1 MRLLRNPSKVIAML
15 RHAKSPVAEQRPR
28 KASREV
34 RRQQLIDA
42 TIATLARVGFSRTTL
57 TEVAATA
64 GLSHGL
70 IIFHFETKEKLL
82 TETLQFMAREY
93 RDNWVRAL
101 DEAPRTPAAQMDA
114 LIRADF
120 ADAICAPERLAAW
133 SALWAEAQSRPIYQE
148 NCAEYDLEYL
158 KVIERL
164 CTGLT
169 EEGEYP
175 SRPEHTARA
184 IRVTLNGLWFDLMT
198 MTNVLSR
205 EQSLATMFNML
216 MAFFPHHFDH
226 DGAFEAI
233 RPARVSAP

>member
-1 MRLLRNPSKVIAML
+1 MP
-15 RHAKSPVAEQRPR
+15 AKPTVLEQTPR

-93 RDNWVRAL
+93 RDNWERAL
-101 DEAPRTPAAQMDA
+101 AEAPKTPASQLDA

-120 ADAICAPERLAAW
+120 TEAICAPDRLAAW
-133 SALWAEAQSRPIYQE
+133 SALWAEAQSRPIYQA
-148 NCAEYDLEYL
+148 NCAEHDLEFL
-158 KVIERL
+158 NVIERL
-164 CTGLT
+164 CAELT
-169 EEGEYP
+169 TEGNYP
-175 SRPEHTARA
+175 LLPVHTARA

-198 MTNVLSR
+198 MTNTLSR
-205 EQSLATMFNML
+205 QESLQTMFNML
-216 MAFFPHHFDH
+216 MAFFPEHFDH
-226 DGAFEAI
+226 GGALEAG
-233 RPARVSAP
+233 RPRRISAS

>member
-1 MRLLRNPSKVIAML
+1 MP
-15 RHAKSPVAEQRPR
+15 AKTPVLEQTPR

-101 DEAPRTPAAQMDA
+101 DKAAKSPAAQMDA

-120 ADAICAPERLAAW
+120 TDAICAPERLAAW

-158 KVIERL
+158 HVIERL
-164 CTGLT
+164 CAELT
-169 EEGEYP
+169 EEGSYP
-175 SRPEHTARA
+175 SLPEHTARA

-198 MTNVLSR
+198 MTNTLSR
-205 EQSLATMFNML
+205 DESLQTMFNML
-216 MAFFPHHFDH
+216 MAFFPRHFDH
-226 DGAFEAI
+226 SGAIEVA
-233 RPARVSAP
+233 RPRRISAP

>member
-1 MRLLRNPSKVIAML
+1 MP
-15 RHAKSPVAEQRPR
+15 AKIPVLEQTPR
-28 KASREV
+28 KASRQV

-101 DEAPRTPAAQMDA
+101 GEAAKTPAAQMDA

-120 ADAICAPERLAAW
+120 TDAICAPDRLAAW

-158 KVIERL
+158 HVIERL
-164 CTGLT
+164 CAELT
-169 EEGEYP
+169 DEGNYP

-198 MTNVLSR
+198 MTNTLSR
-205 EQSLATMFNML
+205 EESLQTMFNML
-216 MAFFPHHFDH
+216 MAFFPDHFDH
-226 DGAFEAI
+226 GGAFEAAHSRRI
-233 RPARVSAP
+233 SAS

>member
-1 MRLLRNPSKVIAML
+1 MPAKPPVIDQ
-15 RHAKSPVAEQRPR
+15 VPR

-64 GLSHGL
+64 RLSHGL

-93 RDNWVRAL
+93 RDNWERAL
-101 DEAPRTPAAQMDA
+101 AEAPKTPASQMDA

-120 ADAICAPERLAAW
+120 TEAICAPDRLAAW
-133 SALWAEAQSRPIYQE
+133 SALLAEAQSRPIYQA
-148 NCAEYDLEYL
+148 NCADHDLAFL
-158 KVIERL
+158 QVIEKL
-164 CTGLT
+164 CAELT
-169 EEGEYP
+169 EEGNYP
-175 SRPEHTARA
+175 LLPVHTARA

-198 MTNVLSR
+198 MTNTLSR
-205 EQSLATMFNML
+205 QESLQTMFNML
-216 MAFFPHHFDH
+216 MAFFPDHFDH
-226 DGAFEAI
+226 GGAFDAAE
-233 RPARVSAP
+233 PQRVNA

>member
-1 MRLLRNPSKVIAML
+1 MP
-15 RHAKSPVAEQRPR
+15 AKSPVLDQAPR

-93 RDNWVRAL
+93 RDNWERAL
-101 DEAPRTPAAQMDA
+101 AEAAKTPAAQLDA

-120 ADAICAPERLAAW
+120 TEAICAPDRLAAW
-133 SALWAEAQSRPIYQE
+133 SALWAEAQSRPIYQA
-148 NCAEYDLEYL
+148 NCAEHDLEFL
-158 KVIERL
+158 NVIERL
-164 CTGLT
+164 CAELT
-169 EEGEYP
+169 AEGSYP
-175 SRPEHTARA
+175 VLPVHTARA

-198 MTNVLSR
+198 MTNTLSR
-205 EQSLATMFNML
+205 QESLQTMFNML
-216 MAFFPHHFDH
+216 MAFFPAHFDH
-226 DGAFEAI
+226 GGALQVLPQKRLNA
-233 RPARVSAP
+233 S

>member
-1 MRLLRNPSKVIAML
+1 MP
-15 RHAKSPVAEQRPR
+15 AKPTVLEQTPR

-93 RDNWVRAL
+93 RDNWEKAL
-101 DEAPRTPAAQMDA
+101 AEAPKTPASQLDA

-120 ADAICAPERLAAW
+120 TEAICAPDRLAAW
-133 SALWAEAQSRPIYQE
+133 SALWAEAQSRPIYQA
-148 NCAEYDLEYL
+148 NCAEHDLEFL
-158 KVIERL
+158 NVIERL
-164 CTGLT
+164 CAELT
-169 EEGEYP
+169 TEGNYP
-175 SRPEHTARA
+175 LLPVHTARA

-198 MTNVLSR
+198 MTNTLSR
-205 EQSLATMFNML
+205 QESLQTMFNML
-216 MAFFPHHFDH
+216 MAFFPDHFDH
-226 DGAFEAI
+226 GGALEAG
-233 RPARVSAP
+233 RPRRISAS

>member
-1 MRLLRNPSKVIAML
+1 MP
-15 RHAKSPVAEQRPR
+15 AKPTVLEQTPR

-93 RDNWVRAL
+93 RDNWERAL
-101 DEAPRTPAAQMDA
+101 AEAPKTPASQLDA

-120 ADAICAPERLAAW
+120 TEAICAPDRLAAW
-133 SALWAEAQSRPIYQE
+133 SALWAEAQSRPIYQA
-148 NCAEYDLEYL
+148 NCAEHDLEFL
-158 KVIERL
+158 NVIERL
-164 CTGLT
+164 CAELT
-169 EEGEYP
+169 TEGNYP
-175 SRPEHTARA
+175 LLPVHTARA

-198 MTNVLSR
+198 MTNTLSR
-205 EQSLATMFNML
+205 QESLQTMFNML
-216 MAFFPHHFDH
+216 MAFFPDHFDH
-226 DGAFEAI
+226 GGALEAG
-233 RPARVSAP
+233 RPRRISAS

>member
-1 MRLLRNPSKVIAML
+1 MPTDLRSTVSEP
-15 RHAKSPVAEQRPR
+15 PPR
-28 KASREV
+28 KASRAV

-82 TETLQFMAREY
+82 TETLQYMSREY

-101 DEAPRTPAAQMDA
+101 ALAPKTPAAQMDA

-120 ADAICAPERLAAW
+120 AEAICAPERLAAW

-164 CTGLT
+164 CLELT
-169 EEGEYP
+169 REGNYP
-175 SRPEHTARA
+175 SLPEHTARA

-198 MTNVLSR
+198 MTGPYSR
-205 EQSLATMFNML
+205 EESLQTMFNML
-216 MAFFPHHFDH
+216 TAFFPRHFDH
-226 DGAFEAI
+226 QGALM
-233 RPARVSAP
+233 AREIAVS

>member
-1 MRLLRNPSKVIAML
+1 MPSQARTSL
-15 RHAKSPVAEQRPR
+15 AAPR

-57 TEVAATA
+57 TEVAKTA

-82 TETLQFMAREY
+82 AETLQFMSKEY

-101 DEAPRTPAAQMDA
+101 DLAPRTPAGQMDA

-120 ADAICAPERLAAW
+120 DEAICAPDRLAAW

-148 NCAEYDLEYL
+148 HCSGFDLEYL
-158 KVIERL
+158 QVIERL
-164 CTGLT
+164 CAELT
-169 EEGEYP
+169 REGRYP
-175 SRPEHTARA
+175 SKSEHTARA

-198 MTNVLSR
+198 MSGPYSR
-205 EQSLATMFNML
+205 DESLETMFNML
-216 MAFFPHHFDH
+216 MAFFPGHFGH
-226 DGAFEAI
+226 EGALDGAPVRELA
-233 RPARVSAP
+233 AG

>member
-1 MRLLRNPSKVIAML
+1 MPAKNPVL
-15 RHAKSPVAEQRPR
+15 EQAPR

-93 RDNWVRAL
+93 RDNWVKAL
-101 DEAPRTPAAQMDA
+101 DAAAGTPAAQMDA

-120 ADAICAPERLAAW
+120 TDAICAPERLAAW

-158 KVIERL
+158 RVIERL
-164 CTGLT
+164 CAELT
-169 EEGEYP
+169 EEGKYP

-198 MTNVLSR
+198 MTSTLSR
-205 EQSLATMFNML
+205 TESLQTMFNML
-216 MAFFPHHFDH
+216 MAFFPDHFDH
-226 DGAFEAI
+226 DGAFEAT
-233 RPARVSAP
+233 RS

>member
-1 MRLLRNPSKVIAML
+1 MP
-15 RHAKSPVAEQRPR
+15 AKSPVLEQTPR

-101 DEAPRTPAAQMDA
+101 AEAPKTPAAQLDA

-120 ADAICAPERLAAW
+120 TEAICAPDRLAAW

-148 NCAEYDLEYL
+148 NCAEHDLEFL
-158 KVIERL
+158 HVIERL
-164 CTGLT
+164 CAELT
-169 EEGEYP
+169 EEGSYP
-175 SRPEHTARA
+175 LLPVHTARA
-184 IRVTLNGLWFDLMT
+184 IRVTLNGLWFDLVT
-198 MTNVLSR
+198 MTNTLSR
-205 EQSLATMFNML
+205 QESLQTMFNML
-216 MAFFPHHFDH
+216 SAFFPRHFNH
-226 DGAFEAI
+226 GGASVD
-233 RPARVSAP
+233 ARGRMVSAS

>member
-1 MRLLRNPSKVIAML
+1 M
-15 RHAKSPVAEQRPR
+15 
-28 KASREV
+28 

-82 TETLQFMAREY
+82 AETLQFMSREY

-101 DEAPRTPAAQMDA
+101 ALAPQTPAGQMDA

-120 ADAICAPERLAAW
+120 TEAICAPERLAAW

-148 NCAEYDLEYL
+148 HCSEFDLEFL
-158 KVIERL
+158 QVIERL
-164 CTGLT
+164 CIALT
-169 EEGEYP
+169 REGRY
-175 SRPEHTARA
+175 SSKPEHTARA

-198 MTNVLSR
+198 MSGPYSR
-205 EQSLATMFNML
+205 VESLETMFNML
-216 MAFFPHHFDH
+216 TAFFPGHFGH
-226 DGAFEAI
+226 QGALDGAPVRELVAG
-233 RPARVSAP
+233 

>member
-1 MRLLRNPSKVIAML
+1 MP
-15 RHAKSPVAEQRPR
+15 AKPVVLDQAPR
-28 KASREV
+28 KASRQV

-93 RDNWVRAL
+93 RDNWVKAL
-101 DEAPRTPAAQMDA
+101 EEAAKSPAAQMDA

-120 ADAICAPERLAAW
+120 TDAICAPERLAAW

-148 NCAEYDLEYL
+148 NCAEFDLEYL
-158 KVIERL
+158 RVIERL
-164 CTGLT
+164 CAELT
-169 EEGEYP
+169 EEGTYP

-198 MTNVLSR
+198 MTNTLSR
-205 EQSLATMFNML
+205 AESLQTMFNML
-216 MAFFPHHFDH
+216 MAFFPDHFDH
-226 DGAFEAI
+226 DGAFEA
-233 RPARVSAP
+233 RQPQSVSVS

>member
-1 MRLLRNPSKVIAML
+1 MPAKNPVL
-15 RHAKSPVAEQRPR
+15 EQAPR

-93 RDNWVRAL
+93 RDNWVKAL
-101 DEAPRTPAAQMDA
+101 DAAAGTPAAQMDA

-120 ADAICAPERLAAW
+120 TDAICAPERLAAW

-158 KVIERL
+158 RVIERL
-164 CTGLT
+164 CAELT
-169 EEGEYP
+169 EEGKYP

-198 MTNVLSR
+198 MTSTLSR
-205 EQSLATMFNML
+205 TGIAS
-216 MAFFPHHFDH
+216 DH
-226 DGAFEAI
+226 VQHAHGLLSRSF
-233 RPARVSAP
+233 RP

>member
-1 MRLLRNPSKVIAML
+1 MP
-15 RHAKSPVAEQRPR
+15 AKPPVLDQTPR

-93 RDNWVRAL
+93 RDNWEKAL
-101 DEAPRTPAAQMDA
+101 AEAPKTPAAQMDA

-120 ADAICAPERLAAW
+120 TDAICAPDRLAAW

-148 NCAEYDLEYL
+148 NCADHDLAFL
-158 KVIERL
+158 HVIERL
-164 CTGLT
+164 CAELT
-169 EEGEYP
+169 EEGNYP
-175 SRPEHTARA
+175 LLPVHTARA

-198 MTNVLSR
+198 MTNTLSR
-205 EQSLATMFNML
+205 QESLQTMFNML
-216 MAFFPHHFDH
+216 RAFFPAHFDH
-226 DGAFEAI
+226 DGALEAFVP
-233 RPARVSAP
+233 RQVTAS

>member
-1 MRLLRNPSKVIAML
+1 MP
-15 RHAKSPVAEQRPR
+15 AKPPVLDQPPR

-93 RDNWVRAL
+93 RDNWVKAL
-101 DEAPRTPAAQMDA
+101 DAASKTPAAQMDA

-120 ADAICAPERLAAW
+120 TDAICAPERLAAW

-148 NCAEYDLEYL
+148 NCAE
-158 KVIERL
+158 
-164 CTGLT
+164 LT
-169 EEGEYP
+169 EEGNYP
-175 SRPEHTARA
+175 SRPELTARA

-198 MTNVLSR
+198 MTNTLSR
-205 EQSLATMFNML
+205 SESLQTMFNML
-216 MAFFPHHFDH
+216 MAFFPDHFDH
-226 DGAFEAI
+226 DGAFATS
-233 RPARVSAP
+233 RPRRASAS